1 MSLPGLPARV
11 EEVARY
17 VREGLNNP
25 EISVRMTISVKS
37 VENYMNHL
45 YRFFDISVETGGN
58 RRVKLVL
65 RLQHDREKHN
75 D

>member
-25 EISVRMTISVKS
+25 EISVRMTISVKA